1 MADDL
6 DTLLDDGALLQA
18 PHGFTGRVMERVW
31 LQPLPARHAGL
42 LARLQ
47 QLALIG
53 AGLAGAAQLAAFMF
67 GIWAAS
73 SAG

>member
-1 MADDL
+1 MDEDL
-6 DTLLDDGALLQA
+6 DLLLADGALLRA
-18 PHGFTGRVMERVW
+18 PDGFAGRVMARVW

-73 SAG
+73 SAA